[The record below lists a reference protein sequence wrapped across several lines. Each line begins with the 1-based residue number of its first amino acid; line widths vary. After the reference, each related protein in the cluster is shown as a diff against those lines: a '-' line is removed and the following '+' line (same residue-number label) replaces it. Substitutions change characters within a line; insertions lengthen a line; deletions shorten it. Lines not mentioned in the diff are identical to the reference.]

1 MRTAGHVLLRTND
14 RPATELSAE
23 SIKPAGSAAPTPAT
37 SRASG
42 AATVAPWGGSESSA
56 VQPDLAAVPQPK
68 PFAATVARLPGPRA
82 VAATA
87 PCSRGLG
94 SMRIW

>member
-1 MRTAGHVLLRTND
+1 MRTAGHVLLRAND
-14 RPATELSAE
+14 QPAAELSAE

-37 SRASG
+37 SHASG

-56 VQPDLAAVPQPK
+56 VQSYLAAVPQPES
-68 PFAATVARLPGPRA
+68 FAATFARLPGPRA

-87 PCSRGLG
+87 SRSRGP
-94 SMRIW
+94 